1 MKNSEPPPNIVE
13 SLGDRHARNL
23 YRHLQLPTGDD
34 FCSNDYLGFAQD
46 ETLQKRV
53 RESLFETVSGS
64 SGARLLRGHQKIFET
79 LESELARFSERES
92 ALFFPSGYQANLGL
106 LSALL
111 DKDTEVFSDELNHA
125 SLIDG
130 IKLSGA
136 TKKIFSHNDLD
147 ELEVFL
153 QDSEADK
160 KIIVIES
167 LYSMTGDKAP
177 IKDIIE
183 LAEMY
188 SAQVVVDEAHATGV
202 YGAGLLQKLGLQN
215 RALASMH
222 SAGKALG
229 VAGAWVACDNT
240 VKEFLINF
248 SRPFIYST
256 APSPLVATALLTS
269 LAHWEW
275 VGAERAEVVLDKA
288 ASFTEK
294 LKVIFAEESSIWGE
308 GAIIYINLKDSEKA
322 VSWSQVLQEHGY
334 DIRAIRY
341 PTVKENQA
349 GLRISIHANHS
360 WESLEQLL
368 TLFKKLVI
376 PC

>member
-1 MKNSEPPPNIVE
+1 MKNSEPLLNLAE
-13 SLGDRHARNL
+13 RLGERQERHL
-23 YRHLQLPTGDD
+23 YRHLQLPQGED

-46 ETLQKRV
+46 EVLQRRV
-53 RESLFETVSGS
+53 RESLAEVVSGS
-64 SGARLLRGHQKIFET
+64 SGARLLRGHQKVFET
-79 LESELARFSERES
+79 LETQLARFSEREA

-111 DKDTEVFSDELNHA
+111 DKTSEVFSDELNHA

-130 IKLSGA
+130 IRLSGA
-136 TKKIFSHNDLD
+136 AKKIFSHNDLD

-153 QDSEADK
+153 QDSSAEK
-160 KIIVIES
+160 KFIVVES

-177 IKDIIE
+177 LKEIIE
-183 LAEMY
+183 LAETY

-202 YGAGLLQKLGLQN
+202 YGAGLLQKQGLQS
-215 RALASMH
+215 RVLATMH

-256 APSPLVATALLTS
+256 APSPLVVAALIAS
-269 LAHWEW
+269 LSHWEW
-275 VGAERAEVVLDKA
+275 VGMERAQVVLEKA
-288 ASFTEK
+288 QVFSEK
-294 LKVIFAEESSIWGE
+294 LKIILSPEVSVQGE
-308 GAIIYINLKDSEKA
+308 GAIIFVNLKDSEKA
-322 VSWSQVLQEHGY
+322 LTWSQELQWHGY

-341 PTVKENQA
+341 PTVPEEQA

-360 WESLEQLL
+360 WESLDKLL
-368 TLFKKLVI
+368 SLFQKQVM